1 MGIPKQTRSNYTLH
15 GDSSR
20 YLSFTNSTTF
30 DTMAGSGHKLLLI
43 VAVTYFISEV
53 ASLDC
58 YVCVPPKYK
67 GTRSPPC
74 EFDAHD
80 WGVLETCPQ
89 QSNVCIASVQ
99 EYQGVTVH
107 VRECGEMKGGIYD
120 IQDHC
125 VQELTDKTT
134 GYICACHTD
143 GCNKGL
149 GNSAKTAQLNS
160 IFLILASLAAWLLYF
175 R

>member
-1 MGIPKQTRSNYTLH
+1 MI
-15 GDSSR
+15 
-20 YLSFTNSTTF
+20 
-30 DTMAGSGHKLLLI
+30 LI
-43 VAVTYFISEV
+43 LKRGGPFGPRP
-53 ASLDC
+53 SLNNI
-58 YVCVPPKYK
+58 PPKKSSCYK
-67 GTRSPPC
+67 LINNLFR
-74 EFDAHD
+74 
-80 WGVLETCPQ
+80 LL
-89 QSNVCIASVQ
+89 

-107 VRECGEMKGGIYD
+107 IRECGEMKGGIYD

-149 GNSAKTAQLNS
+149 GNSAKIAQLNS
-160 IFLILASLAAWLLYF
+160 ILLILAPLAAWLLYF

>member
-1 MGIPKQTRSNYTLH
+1 MI
-15 GDSSR
+15 
-20 YLSFTNSTTF
+20 
-30 DTMAGSGHKLLLI
+30 LI
-43 VAVTYFISEV
+43 LKRGGPFGPRP
-53 ASLDC
+53 SLNNI
-58 YVCVPPKYK
+58 PPKKSSCYK
-67 GTRSPPC
+67 LINNLFR
-74 EFDAHD
+74 
-80 WGVLETCPQ
+80 LL
-89 QSNVCIASVQ
+89 

-107 VRECGEMKGGIYD
+107 IRECGEMKGGIYD

-160 IFLILASLAAWLLYF
+160 ILLILAPLAAWLLYF

>member
-1 MGIPKQTRSNYTLH
+1 MFKLKN
-15 GDSSR
+15 SSR
-20 YLSFTNSTTF
+20 GPSVDKGLNPDDF
-30 DTMAGSGHKLLLI
+30 DLEERGPFDPQIKQYIPLEGSSCYKLINNLFRLL
-43 VAVTYFISEV
+43 
-53 ASLDC
+53 
-58 YVCVPPKYK
+58 
-67 GTRSPPC
+67 
-74 EFDAHD
+74 EF
-80 WGVLETCPQ
+80 
-89 QSNVCIASVQ
+89 
-99 EYQGVTVH
+99 QGVTVH

-160 IFLILASLAAWLLYF
+160 ILLILAPLAAWLLYF
-175 R
+175 K